1 MTSTAINCR
10 YPFLAKD
17 LQEITDPQVY
27 YAALSGMSGGFFPL
41 GANGFPH
48 GGIHFGDATAGKLN
62 QATGVRCI
70 LDGDVVAYRL
80 NTSYP
85 QLNYSNGRKAAYST
99 GFVLVRHRLT
109 LPPAPKAAGATA
121 PASADVQDIYSLYMH
136 QASWSEY
143 LADGDLR
150 RPAYWKGSGAFRV
163 GKKNQQDSPAVGPQG
178 WGALGSFVSS
188 APDLKGSKA
197 GKHVGFL
204 PEGSE
209 VLIGEVKGKW
219 GHIKQIVSGGMI
231 SPVAGGAFGSDDMNT
246 PWEIPEWRPQEP
258 HGTTTTPGDWGWLYL
273 PDQKSVI
280 EPDPQYLDRVVI
292 LAQPYPVKAGSLLG
306 HIGEYQRFREGS
318 PLPPTPRR
326 ALLHMEVFAGDGFAE
341 FLTTC
346 RSRAAQLPVDQRS
359 LLVISPATRLV
370 GGPAPSDQV
379 LSAGLR
385 VEVSA
390 TSPARGIWAKVQTRK
405 PDAHAQGGF
414 GPLNSAIW
422 IERSKLGSPSAGLP
436 AWTGFPMRVTDS
448 KDPANGFSL
457 VLARTQLEGLDER
470 SKAIDDQGVH
480 WWRVSFG
487 TKEGESRF
495 GWVCEKGHPG
505 TQWQSPWAWPG
516 FTTVD
521 ATGISVI
528 DCFKRNLSVLG
539 ATDFEEQQQFKPSAA
554 SVNNSELMLA
564 LEQAI
569 DAQGNRDGTVTAAEL
584 QNALKKPWLAQ
595 SLSHLVLRYES
606 EWGGSMS
613 RWEAL
618 TPLMKD
624 SKPTWVGE
632 LARIKKL
639 QWWDQ
644 VASNVAGFPKSPTVF
659 HIHPIGLVGNFVCG
673 CDCINV
679 DAFMAEYE
687 SEHVSFEVGT
697 RALDSVSREHL
708 KNLVEH
714 LTQYYEKYKNDK
726 CNIPFM
732 AYILATARLETK
744 KLNRITKQY
753 IYFEPTT
760 ESGDVAYF
768 NKYDP
773 ILANTV
779 SHRDRAVRYGNTQ
792 QGDGYKY
799 RGRGYV
805 QITWYLNYKTIGDYF
820 GQDLVANPDLALD
833 PRIAAYAAAYGMEK
847 GIFTGKKLS
856 DYISDK
862 AQDYFRARKII
873 NGSDQASVIASFAV
887 KFKSL
892 LERTKC

>member
-62 QATGVRCI
+62 QASGVRCI

-359 LLVISPATRLV
+359 LLIISPATRLV

-521 ATGISVI
+521 ATGISVV

-659 HIHPIGLVGNFVCG
+659 HIHPIGLVGNFLGNETEKSLSVNG
-673 CDCINV
+673 LWFIYSHE
-679 DAFMAEYE
+679 ALAG
-687 SEHVSFEVGT
+687 VSNRLHWPKGASGVTLGPGYDMKEREVIDIFKDMKAIGLSDSQA
-697 RALDSVSREHL
+697 RAISLG
-708 KNLVEH
+708 
-714 LTQYYEKYKNDK
+714 
-726 CNIPFM
+726 
-732 AYILATARLETK
+732 A
-744 KLNRITKQY
+744 KLTKQKAEDFATDNRK
-753 IYFEPTT
+753 IVDL
-760 ESGDVAYF
+760 SD
-768 NKYDP
+768 D
-773 ILANTV
+773 
-779 SHRDRAVRYGNTQ
+779 Q
-792 QGDGYKY
+792 QVQLLLHVVKP
-799 RGRGYV
+799 YV
-805 QITWYLNYKTIGDYF
+805 QIVRKKITVSLKQHEFDA
-820 GQDLVANPDLALD
+820 LV
-833 PRIAAYAAAYGMEK
+833 
-847 GIFTGKKLS
+847 
-856 DYISDK
+856 
-862 AQDYFRARKII
+862 
-873 NGSDQASVIASFAV
+873 SFAYNPAGRWQSV
-887 KFKSL
+887 SSFINHGQINSAMDKISKGNTSAGVVMRGL
-892 LERTKC
+892 TIRRADEINLYKNASYNHDGHPIPVR